1 MPTYEIAAPDGKTY
15 EIEGPAG
22 ATKQQVIAAIIAKN
36 PSAGQPP
43 SRERTFGEA
52 AKDIGAGVV
61 GGIGSL
67 VQLPGQLYGLATG
80 DFSRTGALGAGE
92 QISQY
97 GEEMKSAGLKIRE
110 ADRARKIAESAK
122 EGQLSAFGTALGE
135 TVKDPA
141 LLLSFLAE
149 QAPQLLVPFG
159 AARGVGMAAK
169 GLGAAEAAAGKAA
182 VAGAV
187 GAGGVQQGSDVG
199 AGAYENIYKELKSKG
214 ASDTEA
220 AQGALTLARQAGAT
234 AGVISLLAQR
244 LPGARQLEEALA
256 GVPGKGAAGLGGR
269 LRTAG
274 STAAGET
281 LGEIPEEV
289 GGKFVSN
296 LAMQQVKP
304 EQSLTEGLGEAAAMA
319 TIGGVGLGG
328 AAGLARGP
336 AAPAAPPAETGVFSP
351 EKLSPEILKR
361 IEEITGVTQ
370 PAQEQ
375 QPMLS
380 SEEAG
385 RQRINMLQQKVDADA
400 EAQAEKAR
408 REGIPPQVPEAP
420 TPDTS
425 KPSLNEQMPQATPR
439 AELEAKQAEI
449 DRLRLEA
456 GLPTGASSKTPGLMP
471 AIAAVEETPTPKI
484 VDNRPLEERA
494 ANNRLLVMQNML
506 KNQGG
511 DPASLTIIP
520 HPTAEG
526 RFAIQSLD
534 VPVKFTKGLE
544 GTAINRPETPVV
556 IDPVNAYIEIARRT
570 NTPAS
575 IRLVKDFEAG
585 IVTRED
591 VEAAIEAEKKAGMPL
606 PLNYQG
612 NGEPWFIA
620 APLGKPRGQIELPA
634 GSRFVPTPEGP
645 ERPPKSIPAAQVYGE
660 MEPPAPGTTGQPPVV
675 EPTELPEET
684 PPEVEPPMPTADKP
698 QSLAEFQ
705 QRMPALRNNLEV
717 RQANE
722 EGNFKKMAEALAKST
737 NPVIRR
743 IGELGMA
750 VSSKIT
756 LRKPVDRLII
766 RGQNA
771 LGVFRHIDD
780 SIQMQRSDAGDE
792 STNAHETLHAL
803 IVKAQLNPT
812 VRQAPIVLEIDKLF
826 RHVKKELNRQGKGWG
841 PNFREQVYGTA
852 SAEEFTAEA
861 MSNPEFQYM
870 LMNISYAGRRSAW
883 TQFTRL
889 VADLLGIKDTNA
901 LTEVLNLTDK
911 LAQTKQPRKPR
922 VTKNIVNF
930 AGGEPTTPVLLD
942 ASQTLFFPQSAEAK
956 KNGYA
961 IRLKNPITMKDG
973 SRLSGF
979 TDPLN
984 QTTFY
989 GYTKN
994 GERFTERREYVDPSQ
1009 IVSSKDSNKTADK
1022 IRQSLE
1028 DLGEFNTSEQVSL
1041 KQTPVSDVS
1050 NNPKFQNWFGD
1061 SKVVDENGNPL
1072 VVYHGTS
1079 DDINQFRTSDEGA
1092 LGAGIYFTDDPDAA
1106 SRFADR
1112 SAKERSNKTGQ
1123 NVMPVYIRIE
1133 KMLDVDNITDDQMDS
1148 IIRTIPRSID
1158 QLEKLGYEKYDEATR
1173 QMIDEQLNQFI
1184 NFELDEKR
1192 KFDPRK
1198 LAKILGDGGAPT
1210 FAKIM
1215 QKAGFDGMTRMSEN
1229 LDKNAA
1235 YREYTVFDPKQVKSA
1250 TGNIGEFNPES
1261 DRVDLL
1267 EVPKSVKE
1275 VKEKISTALQKNKPL
1290 TSETLPGLPSEFITA
1305 SNQVFKPQSKTIVDK
1320 ITDMQDRFWQRLA
1333 QGIADQ
1339 YRTIKDYSPVGY
1351 MQARLSKSVDG
1362 ALEGILFNGHVFND
1376 GGALNIKPNTKG
1388 LIESLKPLGNE
1399 VDRYQM
1405 WVALNREARLPIEKR
1420 SRSEN
1425 MDYLVANR
1433 AKLAEG
1439 MIDGKS
1445 RLELYKS
1452 VLTDMN
1458 GINKS
1463 VLDVALDQGLIDQG
1477 SYDNFAGDMYY
1488 IPFYRQMEKDVK
1500 GGQTPSGLTRQNFS
1514 KALEGGGDRPFGDL
1528 MENTLRNWSHI
1539 LSASMK
1545 NQAAVTTIKDAAALG
1560 AVELASEPG
1569 DDTVVVKV
1577 NGKNQYFKIKDPL
1590 LLESITSIG
1599 YLGPQSKFLDVSRDF
1614 KNMLQYGV
1622 TMSPAFKVN
1631 NLFRDSVQAMAVSD
1645 LSKNP
1650 FANVVQGWMD
1660 TDKNNPAHIS
1670 ALAGGA
1676 IFNFGTAYEGNQSKL
1691 IKRLIAKGVKDS
1703 DILDTPSKIKDGLAK
1718 LFEKYEEL
1726 GNKSEAANR
1735 MALYNQLREKGF
1747 SHLEASFQ
1755 ARDLMDFSMQGSF
1768 GAFRYLTQVVPF
1780 MNARIQGLYK
1790 LGRDGILPTSR
1801 VFYNSLTGKEIDL
1814 DDKKKAQAFSII
1826 TGAVCLASLALY
1838 GAFKDDEE
1846 FQKRSDWDRDNFW
1859 WIRLPGMEAA
1869 LRIPKPFE
1877 IGALGTIAERTA
1889 EQIFDSGSEGKQFT
1903 SALNRMMWD
1912 TFAMNPMPQII
1923 KPVVDL
1929 YANKDSFTGAPIES
1943 AGMEALSKAER
1954 KADTTSPL
1962 AMALAPV
1969 LNIALPEKAELSPVQ
1984 VDYAIKGYFGWLGGT
1999 IASTSMY
2006 AVMPFK
2012 EGEYPNTN
2020 WMDKAS
2026 LGFVKTLPS
2035 NMSQYT
2041 TSFYENNKQIQQAFA
2056 DMRHYSEIGEMDK
2069 VQQIMEEKGD
2079 KLALQKMYTQTSKQ
2093 MANIRKQI
2101 SLVTN
2106 DTTMDGSTKREQI
2119 DEMKELISML
2129 AKQAEDMR
2137 KSFK

>member
-1 MPTYEIAAPDGKTY
+1 MARVEQYAQWLIQNQDKKGTPDFETVASAYRSLRTAPAPQPTA
-15 EIEGPAG
+15 
-22 ATKQQVIAAIIAKN
+22 
-36 PSAGQPP
+36 P
-43 SRERTFGEA
+43 SRERTYGEA

-61 GGIGSL
+61 SGIGSL

-80 DFSRTGALGAGE
+80 DFSKTGALGAGE
-92 QISQY
+92 EISKF
-97 GEEMKSAGLKIRE
+97 GEEMKSAGLKARE
-110 ADRARKIAESAK
+110 AERAKKVAESAK
-122 EGQLSAFGTALGE
+122 EGQFQAFGTALGE

-141 LLLSFLAE
+141 LLLSFIAE

-159 AARGVGMAAK
+159 AARGVGMAAR
-169 GLGAAEAAAGKAA
+169 GLGAGEAAVGKAA
-182 VAGAV
+182 VSGAV
-187 GAGGVQQGSDVG
+187 GAGGVQQGADVG

-220 AQGALTLARQAGAT
+220 AQGALTLARQAGAA
-234 AGVISLLAQR
+234 AGTISLLAQR
-244 LPGARQLEEALA
+244 LPGARQLEEVLA

-328 AAGLARGP
+328 AAGLARRP
-336 AAPAAPPAETGVFSP
+336 AAPEVAQTTPETTPFDVT
-351 EKLSPEILKR
+351 KLPPEILTR
-361 IEEITGVTQ
+361 IQEITGVAQ
-370 PAQEQ
+370 PQQEQ

-380 SEEAG
+380 AEEAN
-385 RQRINMLQQKVDADA
+385 RQRINMLQQKVDA
-400 EAQAEKAR
+400 ESQAISTALPESPQEKAAR
-408 REGIPPQVPEAP
+408 AAAPPATQ
-420 TPDTS
+420 
-425 KPSLNEQMPQATPR
+425 PSLNEQMPQATPL

-456 GLPTGASSKTPGLMP
+456 GLPTGASSKTPGVQP
-471 AIAAVEETPTPKI
+471 EQVVAEETPVPKI

-494 ANNRLLVMQNML
+494 ANNRLLVMKNML
-506 KNQGG
+506 QNQGG
-511 DPASLTIIP
+511 DPNSLTIVP

-534 VPVKFTKGLE
+534 VPVKFTKNLPE
-544 GTAINRPETPVV
+544 TAINKPESPVV
-556 IDPVNAYIEIARRT
+556 IDPVNAYMEIARRT

-575 IRLVKDFEAG
+575 MRLVKDFEAG

-620 APLGKPRGQIELPA
+620 APMGKPRGDRTLPVSA
-634 GSRFVPTPEGP
+634 TLTPTPEGP
-645 ERPPKSIPAAQVYGE
+645 ERPPVTKPATQVYGE
-660 MEPPAPGTTGQPPVV
+660 MEPPAAGTSGRPPVV
-675 EPTELPEET
+675 EP
-684 PPEVEPPMPTADKP
+684 PPVEPPPVEIEPPVPTTGMPKNLLEFKLRMPIFSNNPEVRAANE
-698 QSLAEFQ
+698 QGNFAQLAET
-705 QRMPALRNNLEV
+705 
-717 RQANE
+717 
-722 EGNFKKMAEALAKST
+722 LAKSK
-737 NPVIRR
+737 NPAIRR
-743 IGELGMA
+743 IGELGRGVA
-750 VSSKIT
+750 TKIK
-756 LRKPVDRLII
+756 LKKPGNV
-766 RGQNA
+766 GA
-771 LGVFRHIDD
+771 GVAGVYRYADD
-780 SIQMQRSDAGDE
+780 SIQMAKAYAGDE
-792 STNAHETLHAL
+792 HTNAHETLHGL
-803 IVKAQLNPT
+803 ISKAQRYPT
-812 VRQAPIVLEIDKLF
+812 ERQKPIAEQIEKLYK
-826 RHVKKELNRQGKGWG
+826 HVKKELRRQGKD
-841 PNFREQVYGTA
+841 FYGLTN
-852 SAEEFTAEA
+852 EREFTAEA
-861 MSNPEFQYM
+861 MTNPEFQYE
-870 LMNISYAGRRSAW
+870 LMQISYGGRRSAW
-883 TQFTRL
+883 TAFTRM
-889 VADLLGIKDTNA
+889 VADLLGIQNVNA
-901 LTEVLNLTDK
+901 LTEVMNLVDK
-911 LAQTKQPRKPR
+911 LAQTKQPKG
-922 VTKNIVNF
+922 VKTDK
-930 AGGEPTTPVLLD
+930 GEVD
-942 ASQTLFFPQSAEAK
+942 YSQ
-956 KNGYA
+956 
-961 IRLKNPITMKDG
+961 
-973 SRLSGF
+973 
-979 TDPLN
+979 
-984 QTTFY
+984 
-989 GYTKN
+989 
-994 GERFTERREYVDPSQ
+994 
-1009 IVSSKDSNKTADK
+1009 
-1022 IRQSLE
+1022 
-1028 DLGEFNTSEQVSL
+1028 
-1041 KQTPVSDVS
+1041 
-1050 NNPKFQNWFGD
+1050 NPKFQKWFGN

-1072 VVYHGTS
+1072 VVYHGTKAF
-1079 DDINQFRTSDEGA
+1079 DEYGDKEGEAIRQFAGFPNWFAEEPYTASGYAGAEGTM
-1092 LGAGIYFTDDPDAA
+1092 Y
-1106 SRFADR
+1106 
-1112 SAKERSNKTGQ
+1112 
-1123 NVMPVYIRIE
+1123 PVYLSIKKPLTITNFDMNDDAKAAYAIARQ
-1133 KMLDVDNITDDQMDS
+1133 LGVD
-1148 IIRTIPRSID
+1148 IPTLYLPKDAKAYNVVSSP
-1158 QLEKLGYEKYDEATR
+1158 QFVEA
-1173 QMIDEQLNQFI
+1173 
-1184 NFELDEKR
+1184 
-1192 KFDPRK
+1192 
-1198 LAKILGDGGAPT
+1198 A
-1210 FAKIM
+1210 
-1215 QKAGFDGMTRMSEN
+1215 QKAGYDGIKVKEGDYNTY
-1229 LDKNAA
+1229 AA
-1235 YREYTVFDPKQVKSA
+1235 FDPIQIKSA
-1250 TGNIGEFNPES
+1250 TGNTGEFSLENPEI
-1261 DRVDLL
+1261 DQMKM
-1267 EVPKSVKE
+1267 PKSVAE
-1275 VKEKISTALQKNKPL
+1275 VKQKVSTALQKNKPL
-1290 TSETLPGLPSEFITA
+1290 TAENLPGLPSQFVTA
-1305 SNQVFKPQSKTIVDK
+1305 SNNVFKPQSRTIVEK

-1388 LIESLKPLGNE
+1388 LIEAMQPLGNE

-1405 WVALNREARLPIEKR
+1405 WVALNREARLPEEKR
-1420 SRSEN
+1420 SRN
-1425 MDYLVANR
+1425 DDMDYLVANR

-1439 MIDGKS
+1439 TIDGKS
-1445 RLELYKS
+1445 RLDLYNS
-1452 VLTDMN
+1452 VLKDMN

-1463 VLDVALDQGLIDQG
+1463 VLDVALDQGLIDKF

-1488 IPFYRQMEKDVK
+1488 IPFYRQMEEDVK
-1500 GGQTPSGLTRQNFS
+1500 GGKTPSGLTRQNFS
-1514 KALEGGGDRPFGDL
+1514 KALKGGGDRPFGDL

-1545 NQAAVTTIKDAAALG
+1545 NQAAVTTIRDASKLD
-1560 AVELASEPG
+1560 AVEPNLKGGMAWKDGKVVFEKTGELVG
-1569 DDTVVVKV
+1569 DGSIKPEYTEAGSDTVSVKE
-1577 NGKNQYFKIKDPL
+1577 NGKPVHYIIKDPL

-1622 TMSPAFKVN
+1622 TMSPAFKAN

-1645 LSKNP
+1645 VEKNP
-1650 FANVVQGWMD
+1650 WNNVVQGWKNL
-1660 TDKNNPAHIS
+1660 DKNNPAHIS

-1691 IKRLIAKGVKDS
+1691 IKRLIDKGVKES
-1703 DILDTPSKIKDGLAK
+1703 DILDTPAKIKSGLSK

-1735 MALYNQLREKGF
+1735 MALYIQLREKGF

-1801 VFYNSLTGKEIDL
+1801 VFYNSMTGKEIDL

-1826 TGAVCLASLALY
+1826 TSAVCLASLALY

-1889 EQIFDSGSEGKQFT
+1889 EQIFDADSEGKQFT
-1903 SALNRMMWD
+1903 NALSRMMWD
-1912 TFAMNPMPQII
+1912 TFAMNPLPQII

-1929 YANKDSFTGAPIES
+1929 YSNKDSFTGAPIET

-1999 IASTSMY
+1999 VASTSMY

-2012 EGEYPNTN
+2012 EGAYPDTQ

-2026 LGFVKTLPS
+2026 LGFVKSLPS

-2041 TSFYENNKQIQQAFA
+2041 TAFYESNKQIQQAFA
-2056 DMRHYSEIGEMDK
+2056 DMRHYAEIGEMDK
-2069 VQQIMEEKGD
+2069 VEQIMEEKGD
-2079 KLALQKMYTQTSKQ
+2079 KIALQKLYTHTSKQ

-2101 SLVTN
+2101 SIVTN
-2106 DTTMDGSTKREQI
+2106 DKSMDGATKREEI
-2119 DEMKELISML
+2119 DRMKELISML
-2129 AKQAEDMR
+2129 AKQAEDTR
-2137 KSFK
+2137 KSYN

>member
-1 MPTYEIAAPDGKTY
+1 MARVEQYAQWLIQNQDKKGTPDFETVASAYRSLRTAPQPTAPST
-15 EIEGPAG
+15 
-22 ATKQQVIAAIIAKN
+22 
-36 PSAGQPP
+36 
-43 SRERTFGEA
+43 ERTYGEA
-52 AKDIGAGVV
+52 VKDIGAGVV

-80 DFSRTGALGAGE
+80 DFSKTGALGAGE
-92 QISQY
+92 GISKY
-97 GEEMKSAGLKIRE
+97 AEEMKSAGLKARE
-110 ADRARKIAESAK
+110 AERSRKVAESAK
-122 EGQLSAFGTALGE
+122 EGQFQAFGTALSE
-135 TVKDPA
+135 TVKDPG
-141 LLLSFLAE
+141 LLLSFIAE

-169 GLGAAEAAAGKAA
+169 GLGAGEAAVGKAA
-182 VAGAV
+182 VSGAV
-187 GAGGVQQGSDVG
+187 GAGATQQGADVG

-214 ASDTEA
+214 ATDAEA
-220 AQGALTLARQAGAT
+220 AQGALTLARQAGAA
-234 AGVISLLAQR
+234 AGTISLLAQR

-256 GVPGKGAAGLGGR
+256 GVPGKGIAGIGGR

-289 GGKFVSN
+289 GGKFVQN

-328 AAGLARGP
+328 AAGLARRP
-336 AAPAAPPAETGVFSP
+336 SAPETATQTTPFDVT
-351 EKLSPEILKR
+351 KLQPEILTR
-361 IEEITGVTQ
+361 IEEITGVKQ
-370 PAQEQ
+370 PQQEQ

-380 SEEAG
+380 SEEAN
-385 RQRINMLQQKVDADA
+385 RQRIQMLQQKVDA
-400 EAQAEKAR
+400 ESKSLEGTLPESPQEKAAR
-408 REGIPPQVPEAP
+408 AAAPPATQ
-420 TPDTS
+420 
-425 KPSLNEQMPQATPR
+425 PSLNEQMPQATPL

-456 GLPTGASSKTPGLMP
+456 GLPTGASSKTPGVMP
-471 AIAAVEETPTPKI
+471 ADVTVEDTPVPKI

-494 ANNRLLVMQNML
+494 AKNRLLVMQNML
-506 KNQGG
+506 QNQGG
-511 DPASLTIIP
+511 DPNSLTIVP

-534 VPVKFTKGLE
+534 VPVKFTKNLPE
-544 GTAINRPETPVV
+544 TAINKPESPVV

-575 IRLVKDFEAG
+575 MRLVKDFEAG

-620 APLGKPRGQIELPA
+620 APLGKPRGDRTLPVSA
-634 GSRFVPTPEGP
+634 TLQPTPEGP
-645 ERPPKSIPAAQVYGE
+645 ERPPVTKPATQVYGE
-660 MEPPAPGTTGQPPVV
+660 MEPPAPGTSGRPPVV
-675 EPTELPEET
+675 EP
-684 PPEVEPPMPTADKP
+684 PPVEPPPVEIEPPTPSTEMPKN
-698 QSLAEFQ
+698 LAEFKA
-705 QRMPALRNNLEV
+705 RMPITSNNPEV
-717 RQANE
+717 RAANE
-722 EGNFKKMAEALAKST
+722 QGNFAQLAETLAKSK
-737 NPVIRR
+737 NPAIRR
-743 IGELGMA
+743 IGELGRG
-750 VSSKIT
+750 VSTKIK
-756 LRKPVDRLII
+756 LKKPGNV
-766 RGQNA
+766 GA
-771 LGVFRHIDD
+771 GVAGVYRYADD
-780 SIQMQRSDAGDE
+780 SIQMAKAYAGDE
-792 STNAHETLHAL
+792 HTNAHETLHGL
-803 IVKAQLNPT
+803 ISKAQRYPT
-812 VRQAPIVLEIDKLF
+812 ERQKPIAEQIEKLYK
-826 RHVKKELNRQGKGWG
+826 HVKKELRRQGKD
-841 PNFREQVYGTA
+841 FYGLTN
-852 SAEEFTAEA
+852 EREFTAEA
-861 MSNPEFQYM
+861 MTNPEFQYE
-870 LMNISYAGRRSAW
+870 LMQISYGGRRSAW
-883 TQFTRL
+883 TAFTRM
-889 VADLLGIKDTNA
+889 VADLLGIKDVNA
-901 LTEVLNLTDK
+901 LTEVMNLVDR
-911 LAQTKQPRKPR
+911 LAQTKQPKG
-922 VTKNIVNF
+922 VKVDK
-930 AGGEPTTPVLLD
+930 GE
-942 ASQTLFFPQSAEAK
+942 
-956 KNGYA
+956 
-961 IRLKNPITMKDG
+961 
-973 SRLSGF
+973 
-979 TDPLN
+979 
-984 QTTFY
+984 
-989 GYTKN
+989 
-994 GERFTERREYVDPSQ
+994 VDY
-1009 IVSSKDSNKTADK
+1009 
-1022 IRQSLE
+1022 
-1028 DLGEFNTSEQVSL
+1028 SEM
-1041 KQTPVSDVS
+1041 T
-1050 NNPKFQNWFGD
+1050 
-1061 SKVVDENGNPL
+1061 
-1072 VVYHGTS
+1072 
-1079 DDINQFRTSDEGA
+1079 
-1092 LGAGIYFTDDPDAA
+1092 
-1106 SRFADR
+1106 
-1112 SAKERSNKTGQ
+1112 
-1123 NVMPVYIRIE
+1123 
-1133 KMLDVDNITDDQMDS
+1133 DQM
-1148 IIRTIPRSID
+1148 
-1158 QLEKLGYEKYDEATR
+1158 E
-1173 QMIDEQLNQFI
+1173 M
-1184 NFELDEKR
+1184 
-1192 KFDPRK
+1192 
-1198 LAKILGDGGAPT
+1198 
-1210 FAKIM
+1210 
-1215 QKAGFDGMTRMSEN
+1215 
-1229 LDKNAA
+1229 
-1235 YREYTVFDPKQVKSA
+1235 
-1250 TGNIGEFNPES
+1250 
-1261 DRVDLL
+1261 
-1267 EVPKSVKE
+1267 PKSVAE
-1275 VKEKISTALQKNKPL
+1275 VKQKVSTALQKNKPL
-1290 TSETLPGLPSEFITA
+1290 TAENLPGLPPEFVTA
-1305 SNQVFKPQSKTIVDK
+1305 SNNVFKPQSRTIVEK

-1362 ALEGILFNGHVFND
+1362 ALEGIMFHGHVFND

-1388 LIESLKPLGNE
+1388 LIEALQPLGNE

-1405 WVALNREARLPIEKR
+1405 WVALNREARLPEEKR
-1420 SRSEN
+1420 SRSDN

-1439 MIDGKS
+1439 TIDGKS
-1445 RLELYKS
+1445 RLDLYNS
-1452 VLTDMN
+1452 VLKDMN

-1463 VLDVALDQGLIDQG
+1463 VLDVALDQGLIDKF

-1545 NQAAVTTIKDAAALG
+1545 NQAAVTTLKDAAELG
-1560 AVELASEPG
+1560 AVEPASEPG

-1577 NGKNQYFKIKDPL
+1577 DGKNAYFKIKDPL

-1599 YLGPQSKFLDVSRDF
+1599 YLGPQSKFLDISRDF
-1614 KNMLQYGV
+1614 KNLLQYGV

-1631 NLFRDSVQAMAVSD
+1631 NLFRDSVQAMAVSN
-1645 LSKNP
+1645 LKKNP
-1650 FANVVQGWMD
+1650 FANVVDGWIS

-1691 IKRLIAKGVKDS
+1691 VKRLIDKGVKES
-1703 DILDTPSKIKDGLAK
+1703 GILDTPAKIKSGLSK

-1735 MALYNQLREKGF
+1735 MALYNQLREQGL
-1747 SHLEASFQ
+1747 SHLQASFE

-1826 TGAVCLASLALY
+1826 TSAVCLASLALY

-1889 EQIFDSGSEGKQFT
+1889 EQIFDADSEGKQFT
-1903 SALNRMMWD
+1903 NALTRMMFD

-1929 YANKDSFTGAPIES
+1929 YANKDSFTGAPIET

-1962 AMALAPV
+1962 ALALSPI

-1999 IASTSMY
+1999 VATTSMY

-2012 EGEYPNTN
+2012 EGAYPDTQ

-2041 TSFYENNKQIQQAFA
+2041 TAFYENNKQIQQAFA

-2069 VQQIMEEKGD
+2069 VQEIMEEKGD
-2079 KLALQKMYTQTSKQ
+2079 KIALQKLYTQTSKQ

-2101 SLVTN
+2101 SVVTN
-2106 DTTMDGSTKREQI
+2106 DKSMDGATKREEI
-2119 DEMKELISML
+2119 DRMKELISML
-2129 AKQAEDMR
+2129 AKQAEDTR
-2137 KSFK
+2137 KSMK

>member
-22 ATKQQVIAAIIAKN
+22 ATKEQVIAAVIAKN
-36 PSAGQPP
+36 PAAGQPP
-43 SRERTFGEA
+43 PAPSKERTFGEA
-52 AKDIGAGVV
+52 AKDIGAGVI

-80 DFSRTGALGAGE
+80 DFSKTGALGAGE

-97 GEEMKSAGLKIRE
+97 GEEMKSAGLKARE
-110 ADRARKIAESAK
+110 ADRARKIAESAQQ
-122 EGQLSAFGTALGE
+122 GQLSAFGTALGE

-149 QAPQLLVPFG
+149 QAPQLLVPF
-159 AARGVGMAAK
+159 ASARGVGMAAR

-182 VAGAV
+182 VSGAV
-187 GAGGVQQGSDVG
+187 GSGAVQQGADVG
-199 AGAYENIYKELKSKG
+199 AGAYENIYNELISKG
-214 ASDTEA
+214 ASPKEA
-220 AQGALTLARQAGAT
+220 AAGALNLARQAGAA
-234 AGVISLLAQR
+234 AGTISILAQR

-256 GVPGKGAAGLGGR
+256 GVPGKGVAGLGGR

-274 STAAGET
+274 GTAAGET

-336 AAPAAPPAETGVFSP
+336 AAPAAPQPEPTAFSP
-351 EKLSPEILKR
+351 EKLTPDIIKR
-361 IEEITGVTQ
+361 IEEITGVAQ
-370 PAQEQ
+370 PQQEQ

-380 SEEAG
+380 AEEAG

-400 EAQAEKAR
+400 KAQAEKAA
-408 REGIPPQVPEAP
+408 REGIPPQVPETP

-425 KPSLNEQMPQATPR
+425 KPSLNEQMPQATPL

-456 GLPTGASSKTPGLMP
+456 GLPTGASSKTPGVQP
-471 AIAAVEETPTPKI
+471 ATAVAEETPTPKI

-494 ANNRLLVMQNML
+494 AKNRLLVMQNML

-511 DPASLTIIP
+511 DPNSLTIVP

-534 VPVKFTKGLE
+534 VPVKFTKNLPE
-544 GTAINRPETPVV
+544 TAINKPETPVV
-556 IDPVNAYIEIARRT
+556 IDPVNAYMEIARRT

-575 IRLVKDFEAG
+575 MRLVKDFEAG

-591 VEAAIEAEKKAGMPL
+591 VEAAIAAEQKAGQPL
-606 PLNYQG
+606 PLNYKG

-620 APLGKPRGQIELPA
+620 PETYKPRG
-634 GSRFVPTPEGP
+634 
-645 ERPPKSIPAAQVYGE
+645 EREIPPMSESLKPPVQE
-660 MEPPAPGTTGQPPVV
+660 EPIVEEPPVV
-675 EPTELPEET
+675 TTNE
-684 PPEVEPPMPTADKP
+684 MPKTL
-698 QSLAEFQ
+698 QEFKL
-705 QRMPALRNNLEV
+705 RMPIASDNPSYREAHNK
-717 RQANE
+717 Q
-722 EGNFKKMAEALAKST
+722 NFGILADAMAQST
-737 NPVIRR
+737 NPTIKRV
-743 IGELGMA
+743 GELSQKIA
-750 VSSKIT
+750 SKVKIH
-756 LRKPVDRLII
+756 KPGSLGKKEWA
-766 RGQNA
+766 GQY
-771 LGVFRHIDD
+771 D
-780 SIQMQRSDAGDE
+780 RSDHSIKMRKEYAGHE
-792 STNAHETLHAL
+792 LVNAHEAVHAL
-803 IVKAQLNPT
+803 TVMSQLNPT
-812 VRQAPIVLEIDKLF
+812 RAQKPIVEQINKLYD
-826 RHVKKELNRQGKGWG
+826 HVKFELNRKGYGYGKGYTG
-841 PNFREQVYGTA
+841 SKSVYGLLDPM
-852 SAEEFTAEA
+852 EFTAEA
-861 MSNPEFQYM
+861 MSNPDFQYL
-870 LMNISYAGRRSAW
+870 LMQIPYPGKKSAW
-883 TQFTRL
+883 TRFTEL

-901 LTEVLNLTDK
+901 LTEVINLVDK
-911 LAQTKQPRKPR
+911 LATKKGSKTTVTGGQTVFGKEEEE
-922 VTKNIVNF
+922 
-930 AGGEPTTPVLLD
+930 APT
-942 ASQTLFFPQSAEAK
+942 
-956 KNGYA
+956 
-961 IRLKNPITMKDG
+961 
-973 SRLSGF
+973 
-979 TDPLN
+979 
-984 QTTFY
+984 
-989 GYTKN
+989 
-994 GERFTERREYVDPSQ
+994 
-1009 IVSSKDSNKTADK
+1009 SK
-1022 IRQSLE
+1022 I
-1028 DLGEFNTSEQVSL
+1028 EQV
-1041 KQTPVSDVS
+1041 KQ
-1050 NNPKFQNWFGD
+1050 
-1061 SKVVDENGNPL
+1061 KV
-1072 VVYHGTS
+1072 
-1079 DDINQFRTSDEGA
+1079 
-1092 LGAGIYFTDDPDAA
+1092 
-1106 SRFADR
+1106 
-1112 SAKERSNKTGQ
+1112 
-1123 NVMPVYIRIE
+1123 
-1133 KMLDVDNITDDQMDS
+1133 
-1148 IIRTIPRSID
+1148 
-1158 QLEKLGYEKYDEATR
+1158 
-1173 QMIDEQLNQFI
+1173 
-1184 NFELDEKR
+1184 
-1192 KFDPRK
+1192 
-1198 LAKILGDGGAPT
+1198 
-1210 FAKIM
+1210 
-1215 QKAGFDGMTRMSEN
+1215 
-1229 LDKNAA
+1229 
-1235 YREYTVFDPKQVKSA
+1235 
-1250 TGNIGEFNPES
+1250 
-1261 DRVDLL
+1261 
-1267 EVPKSVKE
+1267 
-1275 VKEKISTALQKNKPL
+1275 STALQKNKPL
-1290 TSETLPGLPSEFITA
+1290 TGESLVGLNPEFITA

-1351 MQARLSKSVDG
+1351 MQARLSKTVDG
-1362 ALEGILFNGHVFND
+1362 ALEGIMFHGHVFND

-1388 LIESLKPLGNE
+1388 LIEALKPLGNE

-1405 WVALNREARLPIEKR
+1405 WVALNRESRLPDDQR

-1439 MIDGKS
+1439 TINGKS
-1445 RLELYKS
+1445 RLDLYKS
-1452 VLTDMN
+1452 VLNDMN

-1463 VLDVALDQGLIDQG
+1463 VLDVALDQGLIDQA

-1545 NQAAVTTIKDAAALG
+1545 NQAAVTTIKDAAELG
-1560 AVELASEPG
+1560 AVEPASEPG
-1569 DDTVVVKV
+1569 DDTVAVKV

-1590 LLESITSIG
+1590 LLESISSIG
-1599 YLGPQSKFLDVSRDF
+1599 YMGPQSKFLDVSRNF

-1631 NLFRDSVQAMAVSD
+1631 NLFRDSVQAMAVSGLKKD
-1645 LSKNP
+1645 PVS
-1650 FANVVQGWMD
+1650 NVMRGWAD
-1660 TDKNNPAHIS
+1660 SDKNNPAHIS

-1691 IKRLIAKGVKDS
+1691 VKRLIAKGVKES
-1703 DILDTPSKIKDGLAK
+1703 DILDTPDKIKAGLSK

-1735 MALYNQLREKGF
+1735 MALYTQLREQGL
-1747 SHLEASFQ
+1747 SHLQASFE

-1826 TGAVCLASLALY
+1826 TSAVCLASLALY

-1889 EQIFDSGSEGKQFT
+1889 EQIFDADSEGKQFT
-1903 SALNRMMWD
+1903 SALNRMMFD
-1912 TFAMNPMPQII
+1912 TFAMNPIPQVI

-1984 VDYAIKGYFGWLGGT
+1984 VDYAIKGYLGWLGGT

-2012 EGEYPNTN
+2012 EGEYPNTQ

-2041 TSFYENNKQIQQAFA
+2041 TAFYENNKQIQQAFA
-2056 DMRHYSEIGEMDK
+2056 DMRHYAEIGDMDK

-2079 KLALQKMYTQTSKQ
+2079 KVGLQKMYTQTSKQ

-2101 SLVTN
+2101 SVVTN
-2106 DTTMDGSTKREQI
+2106 DTSLDGATKREQI
-2119 DEMKELISML
+2119 DQMKELISML
-2129 AKQAEDMR
+2129 AKQAEDTR
-2137 KSFK
+2137 KSMK

>member
-1 MPTYEIAAPDGKTY
+1 MPTYEITAPDGRTY
-15 EIEGPAG
+15 EIDGPAG
-22 ATKQQVIAAIIAKN
+22 ATKDQVIAAVIAKN
-36 PSAGQPP
+36 PAAGQPP
-43 SRERTFGEA
+43 AAPSKERTYGEA
-52 AKDIGAGVV
+52 AKDIGAGVI

-80 DFSRTGALGAGE
+80 DFSKTGALGAGE

-97 GEEMKSAGLKIRE
+97 GEEMKSAGLKARE

-122 EGQLSAFGTALGE
+122 QGQFSAFGTALGE

-149 QAPQLLVPFG
+149 QAPQLLVPF
-159 AARGVGMAAK
+159 ASARGIGMAAK
-169 GLGAAEAAAGKAA
+169 GLGAAEATAGKAA

-199 AGAYENIYKELKSKG
+199 AGAYENIYNELISKG
-214 ASDTEA
+214 ASPKEA
-220 AQGALTLARQAGAT
+220 AAGALNLARQAGAA

-336 AAPAAPPAETGVFSP
+336 AAPVAETTP
-351 EKLSPEILKR
+351 ETTAFDVTKLPPEILTR
-361 IEEITGVTQ
+361 IEEITGVKQ
-370 PAQEQ
+370 PEQEQ

-380 SEEAG
+380 AEEAG
-385 RQRINMLQQKVDADA
+385 RQRIQMLQQKADADA
-400 EAQAEKAR
+400 RAQAEKAA

-425 KPSLNEQMPQATPR
+425 KPSINEKMPQATPQ

-456 GLPTGASSKTPGLMP
+456 GLPTGASSKTPGVQP
-471 AIAAVEETPTPKI
+471 STPVAEETPVPKI

-494 ANNRLLVMQNML
+494 AKNRLLVMQNML

-511 DPASLTIIP
+511 DPASLTIVP

-544 GTAINRPETPVV
+544 GTAINRPESPVI

-575 IRLVKDFEAG
+575 MRLVKDFEAG

-591 VEAAIEAEKKAGMPL
+591 VEAAIAAEQKAGQPL
-606 PLNYQG
+606 PLNYKG

-620 APLGKPRGQIELPA
+620 PETYKPRGDRE
-634 GSRFVPTPEGP
+634 VPPISDYV
-645 ERPPKSIPAAQVYGE
+645 K
-660 MEPPAPGTTGQPPVV
+660 
-675 EPTELPEET
+675 
-684 PPEVEPPMPTADKP
+684 PPEVETPPPEAPPEPPTTKVEMPKTLEEFRLRIPVASDNPIYREANRRGDFKMLAD
-698 QSLAEFQ
+698 A
-705 QRMPALRNNLEV
+705 
-717 RQANE
+717 
-722 EGNFKKMAEALAKST
+722 MATSP
-737 NPVIRR
+737 NPIIKRV
-743 IGELGMA
+743 GELSQKI
-750 VSSKIT
+750 SSKVT
-756 LRKPVDRLII
+756 LHRPGNLGKRNWL
-766 RGQNA
+766 GQYDPKD
-771 LGVFRHIDD
+771 H
-780 SIQMQRSDAGDE
+780 SIKMRPSHAGDE
-792 STNAHETLHAL
+792 WTNAHESIHA
-803 IVKAQLNPT
+803 ITVFSQFSPTPAQQPYVDQINS
-812 VRQAPIVLEIDKLF
+812 LF
-826 RHVKKELNRQGKGWG
+826 EYVKKDLRRKGY
-841 PNFREQVYGTA
+841 NKDNLYGLTN
-852 SAEEFTAEA
+852 SVEFTAEA
-861 MSNPEFQYM
+861 MSNPKFQFL
-870 LMNISYAGRRSAW
+870 LMQIPYPGKKSAW
-883 TQFTRL
+883 TKFVEL
-889 VADLLGIKDTNA
+889 VAGILGVTDNNA
-901 LTEVLNLTDK
+901 LTQVMNLVDK
-911 LAQTKQPRKPR
+911 LAEKKSFRNARIAPTE
-922 VTKNIVNF
+922 VLG
-930 AGGEPTTPVLLD
+930 AEEEP
-942 ASQTLFFPQSAEAK
+942 
-956 KNGYA
+956 
-961 IRLKNPITMKDG
+961 
-973 SRLSGF
+973 
-979 TDPLN
+979 
-984 QTTFY
+984 
-989 GYTKN
+989 
-994 GERFTERREYVDPSQ
+994 
-1009 IVSSKDSNKTADK
+1009 
-1022 IRQSLE
+1022 
-1028 DLGEFNTSEQVSL
+1028 
-1041 KQTPVSDVS
+1041 
-1050 NNPKFQNWFGD
+1050 
-1061 SKVVDENGNPL
+1061 SKVQKV
-1072 VVYHGTS
+1072 
-1079 DDINQFRTSDEGA
+1079 
-1092 LGAGIYFTDDPDAA
+1092 
-1106 SRFADR
+1106 
-1112 SAKERSNKTGQ
+1112 K
-1123 NVMPVYIRIE
+1123 
-1133 KMLDVDNITDDQMDS
+1133 
-1148 IIRTIPRSID
+1148 
-1158 QLEKLGYEKYDEATR
+1158 
-1173 QMIDEQLNQFI
+1173 
-1184 NFELDEKR
+1184 
-1192 KFDPRK
+1192 
-1198 LAKILGDGGAPT
+1198 
-1210 FAKIM
+1210 
-1215 QKAGFDGMTRMSEN
+1215 QKASE
-1229 LDKNAA
+1229 
-1235 YREYTVFDPKQVKSA
+1235 F
-1250 TGNIGEFNPES
+1250 
-1261 DRVDLL
+1261 
-1267 EVPKSVKE
+1267 
-1275 VKEKISTALQKNKPL
+1275 LQKNKPL
-1290 TSETLPGLPSEFITA
+1290 TKENLPGLPPQFITA
-1305 SNQVFKPQSKTIVDK
+1305 SNQVFKPQSKTIVEK

-1439 MIDGKS
+1439 TIDGKS
-1445 RLELYKS
+1445 RIDLYNSILK
-1452 VLTDMN
+1452 DMN
-1458 GINKS
+1458 ALNKS
-1463 VLDVALDQGLIDQG
+1463 VLDVALDQGLIDQA

-1488 IPFYRQMEKDVK
+1488 IPFYRQMEEDVK
-1500 GGQTPSGLTRQNFS
+1500 GGKTPSGLTRQNFS

-1560 AVELASEPG
+1560 AVEPASEPG
-1569 DDTVVVKV
+1569 NDTVVVKV
-1577 NGKNQYFKIKDPL
+1577 NGKNQYFKILDPL

-1814 DDKKKAQAFSII
+1814 DDKKKAQAFSVV
-1826 TGAVCLASLALY
+1826 TSAVCLASLALY

-1889 EQIFDSGSEGKQFT
+1889 EQIFDADSEGKQFT
-1903 SALNRMMWD
+1903 NALSRMMWD
-1912 TFAMNPMPQII
+1912 TFAMNPLPQII
-1923 KPVVDL
+1923 KPMVDL
-1929 YANKDSFTGAPIES
+1929 YANKDSFTGAPIET

-1962 AMALAPV
+1962 AIGLANV
-1969 LNIALPEKAELSPVQ
+1969 LSFGLPEKAELSPVQ

-2012 EGEYPNTN
+2012 EGAYPDTQ

-2041 TSFYENNKQIQQAFA
+2041 TAFYENNKQIQQAFA
-2056 DMRHYSEIGEMDK
+2056 DMRHYAEIGEMDK

-2079 KLALQKMYTQTSKQ
+2079 KVALQKMYTQTSKQ

-2101 SLVTN
+2101 SVVTN
-2106 DTTMDGSTKREQI
+2106 DTSLDGATKREQI
-2119 DEMKELISML
+2119 DQMKELISML
-2129 AKQAEDMR
+2129 AKQAEDTR
-2137 KSFK
+2137 KSMK